1 MLAISHAPLETK
13 GKITI
18 RPYKFS
24 HFKRLVVRPHEDV
37 IKKAVKLSDTEW
49 ANSIG
54 KEAVEAYTCY
64 LDGEIFCIG
73 GLNIL
78 WEGVGEVWVIGSPEI
93 SKNKFSYMKV
103 IKFYL
108 KYFKDKYHLK
118 RVQAQIVDDYDM
130 LKRFAERLGF
140 VYEGTLHNYCG
151 GDLDN
156 CMYAIWD
163 HK

>member
-1 MLAISHAPLETK
+1 
-13 GKITI
+13 
-18 RPYKFS
+18 
-24 HFKRLVVRPHEDV
+24 
-37 IKKAVKLSDTEW
+37 
-49 ANSIG
+49 
-54 KEAVEAYTCY
+54 
-64 LDGEIFCIG
+64 
-73 GLNIL
+73 
-78 WEGVGEVWVIGSPEI
+78 
-93 SKNKFSYMKV
+93 MKV

-108 KYFKDKYHLK
+108 KYFKDKYKLK

>member
-1 MLAISHAPLETK
+1 MLAISNPPLERM
-13 GKITI
+13 GKITVI
-18 RPYKFS
+18 PYKFS
-24 HFKRLVVRPHEDV
+24 HFRRLIVRPHEDV
-37 IKKAVKLSDTEW
+37 IKKSVKLSDTEW

-64 LDGEIFCIG
+64 VDGEIFCIG

-78 WEGVGEVWVIGSPEI
+78 WEGVGELWVIGSVAIP
-93 SKNKFSYMKV
+93 KHRFSYTKIV
-103 IKFYL
+103 KFYL
-108 KYFKDKYHLK
+108 EYFKKKYKLK

-130 LKRFAERLGF
+130 LKRFAEHLGF

-163 HK
+163 KK